1 LGAIFSN
8 FGKFIGGES
17 VTEVNAMFNGA
28 GLGFYVTMVAQI
40 MLTLIIILSLVTGG
54 SNKPAPKKRR

>member
-1 LGAIFSN
+1 
-8 FGKFIGGES
+8 
-17 VTEVNAMFNGA
+17 
-28 GLGFYVTMVAQI
+28 MVAQI